1 MTKLGGTG
9 YESIKGSATLP
20 PPIRSIVSKAIV
32 PKIKYLGGS
41 KMNGTGL
48 TVANVTTLASKEL
61 TVELFNIM
69 NAINEGNKSAWE
81 VARAYKRIIDDE
93 LFDEDFEN
101 VQEFA
106 LYVGVSKSTISQ
118 YIKAVEFVEKHEFGF
133 DMFTV
138 GSAYLLSTLTDEE
151 FIDFVKWAEEQEI
164 DLTTMSVKALRNLIK
179 EYDSKD
185 NVEEDIIEDSTDND
199 DSNESDEEIT
209 ISARE
214 AVISRIKE
222 LMEDYNI
229 TVEDILEAQGITTE
243 DRA

>member
-1 MTKLGGTG
+1 
-9 YESIKGSATLP
+9 
-20 PPIRSIVSKAIV
+20 
-32 PKIKYLGGS
+32 
-41 KMNGTGL
+41 MNGTGL
-48 TVANVTTLASKEL
+48 TVASVTTLASKEL

-69 NAINEGNKSAWE
+69 NAINEGNKSAWDI
-81 VARAYKRIIDDE
+81 ARAYKRIIDDE

-151 FIDFVKWAEEQEI
+151 FIDFVKWAEEQNI

-179 EYDSKD
+179 EYESKD
-185 NVEEDIIEDSTDND
+185 DVEEDVIEDSTDD
-199 DSNESDEEIT
+199 DFDESDEDVEEEVT
-209 ISARE
+209 VTDRDD
-214 AVISRIKE
+214 VIALIKS
-222 LMEDYNI
+222 LMKEYNI
-229 TVEDILEAQGITTE
+229 TVEELS
-243 DRA
+243 

>member
-1 MTKLGGTG
+1 
-9 YESIKGSATLP
+9 
-20 PPIRSIVSKAIV
+20 
-32 PKIKYLGGS
+32 
-41 KMNGTGL
+41 MNGTGL

-69 NAINEGNKSAWE
+69 NAINEGNKSAWDI
-81 VARAYKRIIDDE
+81 ARAYKRIIDDE

-118 YIKAVEFVEKHEFGF
+118 YIKAVEFVEKHEFEF

-138 GSAYLLSTLTDEE
+138 GSAYLLSTLSDEE

-185 NVEEDIIEDSTDND
+185 DVEEDVIEDSTDD
-199 DSNESDEEIT
+199 DFDESDEDVEEDVT
-209 ISARE
+209 VTDRDD
-214 AVISRIKE
+214 VIALIRSLMKE
-222 LMEDYNI
+222 YNI
-229 TVEDILEAQGITTE
+229 TVDELS
-243 DRA
+243 

>member
-1 MTKLGGTG
+1 
-9 YESIKGSATLP
+9 
-20 PPIRSIVSKAIV
+20 
-32 PKIKYLGGS
+32 
-41 KMNGTGL
+41 MNGTAL
-48 TVANVTTLASKEL
+48 TVASVTTLASKEL

-69 NAINEGNKSAWE
+69 NAINEGNKSAWDI
-81 VARAYKRIIDDE
+81 ARAYKRIIDDE

-151 FIDFVKWAEEQEI
+151 FVDFVKWAEEQNI

-179 EYDSKD
+179 EYDCKD
-185 NVEEDIIEDSTDND
+185 EVPEELIEDSTD
-199 DSNESDEEIT
+199 DSNESDEDVEEEVT
-209 ISARE
+209 VDGRESAI
-214 AVISRIKE
+214 AIIKS

-229 TVEDILEAQGITTE
+229 TIEDIMEA
-243 DRA
+243 

>member
-1 MTKLGGTG
+1 
-9 YESIKGSATLP
+9 
-20 PPIRSIVSKAIV
+20 
-32 PKIKYLGGS
+32 
-41 KMNGTGL
+41 MNGTGL

-69 NAINEGNKSAWE
+69 NAINDGNKSAWDI
-81 VARAYKRIIDDE
+81 ARAYKRIIDDE

-118 YIKAVEFVEKHEFGF
+118 YIKAVEFVEKHELGF

-185 NVEEDIIEDSTDND
+185 DVEEDVIEDSTDD
-199 DSNESDEEIT
+199 DFDESDEDVEKEVT
-209 ISARE
+209 VTDRDD
-214 AVISRIKE
+214 VIALIKS
-222 LMEDYNI
+222 LMKEYNI
-229 TVEDILEAQGITTE
+229 TVEELS
-243 DRA
+243 

>member
-1 MTKLGGTG
+1 
-9 YESIKGSATLP
+9 
-20 PPIRSIVSKAIV
+20 
-32 PKIKYLGGS
+32 
-41 KMNGTGL
+41 MNGTSL
-48 TVANVTTLASKEL
+48 TVANVTTLSSKEL

-69 NAINEGNKSAWE
+69 NAINEGNKSAWDI
-81 VARAYKRIIDDE
+81 ARAYKRIIDDE

-106 LYVGVSKSTISQ
+106 LYVGLSKSTISQ

-151 FIDFVKWAEEQEI
+151 FIDFLKWAEEQNI

-185 NVEEDIIEDSTDND
+185 DVEENVVEDSTDND
-199 DSNESDEEIT
+199 DSNESDEDVEEEVTVSDRDGAI
-209 ISARE
+209 AL
-214 AVISRIKE
+214 IKS
-222 LMEDYNI
+222 LMEEYNI
-229 TVEDILEAQGITTE
+229 TVDELS
-243 DRA
+243 

>member
-1 MTKLGGTG
+1 
-9 YESIKGSATLP
+9 
-20 PPIRSIVSKAIV
+20 
-32 PKIKYLGGS
+32 
-41 KMNGTGL
+41 MNETGL
-48 TVANVTTLASKEL
+48 TVASVTTLSSKEL

-69 NAINEGNKSAWE
+69 NAINEGNKSAWDI
-81 VARAYKRIIDDE
+81 ARAYKRIIDDE

-138 GSAYLLSTLTDEE
+138 GSAYLLSTLSDEE

-185 NVEEDIIEDSTDND
+185 DVEEDVVEDSTDNE
-199 DSNESDEEIT
+199 DSNESDEDVEVET
-209 ISARE
+209 TVDNRESAISL
-214 AVISRIKE
+214 IKT
-222 LMEDYNI
+222 LMDVYNI
-229 TVEDILEAQGITTE
+229 TVEEIL
-243 DRA
+243 

>member
-1 MTKLGGTG
+1 
-9 YESIKGSATLP
+9 
-20 PPIRSIVSKAIV
+20 
-32 PKIKYLGGS
+32 
-41 KMNGTGL
+41 MNGTGL

-69 NAINEGNKSAWE
+69 NAINEGNKSAWDI
-81 VARAYKRIIDDE
+81 ARAYKRMIDDE

-185 NVEEDIIEDSTDND
+185 EVEGDVVEDSTDNE
-199 DSNESDEEIT
+199 DSSESDEVDEDSNGEGCFESQRE
-209 ISARE
+209 SAL
-214 AVISRIKE
+214 ALIKS

-229 TVEDILEAQGITTE
+229 TIEDILEAQGITTE

>member
-1 MTKLGGTG
+1 
-9 YESIKGSATLP
+9 
-20 PPIRSIVSKAIV
+20 
-32 PKIKYLGGS
+32 
-41 KMNGTGL
+41 MNGTGL
-48 TVANVTTLASKEL
+48 TVASVTTLSSKEL

-69 NAINEGNKSAWE
+69 NAINEGNKSAWDI
-81 VARAYKRIIDDE
+81 ARAYKRIIDDE

-101 VQEFA
+101 IQEFA

-138 GSAYLLSTLTDEE
+138 GSAYLLSTLSDEE

-185 NVEEDIIEDSTDND
+185 DVEEDVIEDSTDD
-199 DSNESDEEIT
+199 DFDESDEEV
-209 ISARE
+209 E
-214 AVISRIKE
+214 KDVAVTDRDDVIALIKS
-222 LMEDYNI
+222 LMKEYNI
-229 TVEDILEAQGITTE
+229 TVEELS
-243 DRA
+243 

>member
-1 MTKLGGTG
+1 MTKLGGMVNRG
-9 YESIKGSATLP
+9 SIPLP
-20 PPIRSIVSKAIV
+20 PFRSIVSKAIV
-32 PKIKYLGGS
+32 PKLNIRRF

-48 TVANVTTLASKEL
+48 TVASVTTLSSKEL

-69 NAINEGNKSAWE
+69 NAINEGNKSAWDI
-81 VARAYKRIIDDE
+81 ARAYKRIIDDE

-185 NVEEDIIEDSTDND
+185 EIEEDVIEDSTDNE
-199 DSNESDEEIT
+199 DSSETDEDSEDITVDGRESAIA
-209 ISARE
+209 I
-214 AVISRIKE
+214 IKS

-229 TVEDILEAQGITTE
+229 TLEDIMEAQIS
-243 DRA
+243 

>member
-1 MTKLGGTG
+1 
-9 YESIKGSATLP
+9 
-20 PPIRSIVSKAIV
+20 
-32 PKIKYLGGS
+32 
-41 KMNGTGL
+41 MNGTGL

-179 EYDSKD
+179 EYDCKD
-185 NVEEDIIEDSTDND
+185 EVPEELVEDSTDND
-199 DSNESDEEIT
+199 DSNESDEDVEEEIT
-209 ISARE
+209 VDGRESAISL
-214 AVISRIKE
+214 IKS
-222 LMEDYNI
+222 LMEEYNI
-229 TVEDILEAQGITTE
+229 TVEELA
-243 DRA
+243 

>member
-1 MTKLGGTG
+1 
-9 YESIKGSATLP
+9 
-20 PPIRSIVSKAIV
+20 
-32 PKIKYLGGS
+32 
-41 KMNGTGL
+41 MNGTSL
-48 TVANVTTLASKEL
+48 TVANVTTLSSKEL

-101 VQEFA
+101 IQEFA
-106 LYVGVSKSTISQ
+106 LYVGLSKSTISQ
-118 YIKAVEFVEKHEFGF
+118 YIKAVEFVDKHEFGF

-151 FIDFVKWAEEQEI
+151 FIDFVKWAEEQNI

-185 NVEEDIIEDSTDND
+185 DVEEDVIEDSTD
-199 DSNESDEEIT
+199 DSNELDEDVDEEVT
-209 ISARE
+209 ISDRDSAI
-214 AVISRIKE
+214 ALIKS
-222 LMEDYNI
+222 LMEEYNI
-229 TVEDILEAQGITTE
+229 TVEDIE
-243 DRA
+243 

>member
-1 MTKLGGTG
+1 
-9 YESIKGSATLP
+9 
-20 PPIRSIVSKAIV
+20 
-32 PKIKYLGGS
+32 
-41 KMNGTGL
+41 MNGTGL
-48 TVANVTTLASKEL
+48 TVASVTTLASKEL

-69 NAINEGNKSAWE
+69 NAINEGNKSAWDI
-81 VARAYKRIIDDE
+81 ARAYKRIIDDE

-106 LYVGVSKSTISQ
+106 LYVGLSKSTISQ

-185 NVEEDIIEDSTDND
+185 YVEENVIEDSTDD
-199 DSNESDEEIT
+199 DFDESDENVEEEVT
-209 ISARE
+209 VTDRDD
-214 AVISRIKE
+214 VIALIKS
-222 LMEDYNI
+222 LMKEYSI
-229 TVEDILEAQGITTE
+229 TVEEIS
-243 DRA
+243 

>member
-1 MTKLGGTG
+1 
-9 YESIKGSATLP
+9 
-20 PPIRSIVSKAIV
+20 
-32 PKIKYLGGS
+32 
-41 KMNGTGL
+41 MNGTGL
-48 TVANVTTLASKEL
+48 TVASVTTLSSKEL

-69 NAINEGNKSAWE
+69 NAINEGNKSAWDI
-81 VARAYKRIIDDE
+81 ARAYKRIIDDE

-151 FIDFVKWAEEQEI
+151 FVDFVKWAEEQEI

-185 NVEEDIIEDSTDND
+185 EVEDDIIEDEDSTDND
-199 DSNESDEEIT
+199 DSDENVEEEIT
-209 ISARE
+209 VSGRESAI
-214 AVISRIKE
+214 AIIKS

-229 TVEDILEAQGITTE
+229 TVEDIMEA
-243 DRA
+243 

>member
-1 MTKLGGTG
+1 
-9 YESIKGSATLP
+9 
-20 PPIRSIVSKAIV
+20 
-32 PKIKYLGGS
+32 
-41 KMNGTGL
+41 MNGTSL
-48 TVANVTTLASKEL
+48 TVANVTTLSSKEL

-69 NAINEGNKSAWE
+69 NAINEGNKSAWDI
-81 VARAYKRIIDDE
+81 ARAYKRIIDDE

-151 FIDFVKWAEEQEI
+151 FIDFVKWAEEQNI

-185 NVEEDIIEDSTDND
+185 DVEENVVEDSTDNE
-199 DSNESDEEIT
+199 DSNESDEDIEEDI
-209 ISARE
+209 IDSRESAI
-214 AVISRIKE
+214 AIIKS
-222 LMEDYNI
+222 LMEEYNI
-229 TVEDILEAQGITTE
+229 TVEELS
-243 DRA
+243 

>member
-1 MTKLGGTG
+1 
-9 YESIKGSATLP
+9 
-20 PPIRSIVSKAIV
+20 
-32 PKIKYLGGS
+32 
-41 KMNGTGL
+41 MNGNAL
-48 TVANVTTLASKEL
+48 TVASVTTLSSKEL

-106 LYVGVSKSTISQ
+106 LYVGVSKSTITQ

-185 NVEEDIIEDSTDND
+185 NVEEDIIEDSTDNE
-199 DSNESDEEIT
+199 DSSESDEDSDEIT
-209 ISARE
+209 VDDRE
-214 AVISRIKE
+214 TAIALIKS

-229 TVEDILEAQGITTE
+229 TVEDIMEA
-243 DRA
+243 

>member
-1 MTKLGGTG
+1 
-9 YESIKGSATLP
+9 
-20 PPIRSIVSKAIV
+20 
-32 PKIKYLGGS
+32 
-41 KMNGTGL
+41 MNGTGL
-48 TVANVTTLASKEL
+48 TVANVTTLSSKEL

-101 VQEFA
+101 IQEFA

-185 NVEEDIIEDSTDND
+185 DVEEEVVEDNEDS
-199 DSNESDEEIT
+199 SESDEDSEEIT
-209 ISARE
+209 VDGRESAI
-214 AVISRIKE
+214 ALIKS
-222 LMEDYNI
+222 LMEEYSI
-229 TVEDILEAQGITTE
+229 TVEELS
-243 DRA
+243 

>member
-1 MTKLGGTG
+1 
-9 YESIKGSATLP
+9 
-20 PPIRSIVSKAIV
+20 
-32 PKIKYLGGS
+32 
-41 KMNGTGL
+41 MNGIGL

-118 YIKAVEFVEKHEFGF
+118 YIKAVDFVEKHEFGF

-151 FIDFVKWAEEQEI
+151 FVDFVKWAEEQEI

-185 NVEEDIIEDSTDND
+185 DVEEDVIEDEDSTDEDSTDED
-199 DSNESDEEIT
+199 DEEEIT
-209 ISARE
+209 VSDRDSAI
-214 AVISRIKE
+214 ALIKS
-222 LMEDYNI
+222 LMEEYNI
-229 TVEDILEAQGITTE
+229 TVEELA
-243 DRA
+243 

>member
-1 MTKLGGTG
+1 
-9 YESIKGSATLP
+9 
-20 PPIRSIVSKAIV
+20 
-32 PKIKYLGGS
+32 
-41 KMNGTGL
+41 MNGTGL
-48 TVANVTTLASKEL
+48 TVASVTTLASKEL

-69 NAINEGNKSAWE
+69 NAINEGNKSAWDI
-81 VARAYKRIIDDE
+81 ARAYKRIIDDE

-185 NVEEDIIEDSTDND
+185 DVEENVIEDSTDNE
-199 DSNESDEEIT
+199 DSSDSDEEEEIT
-209 ISARE
+209 VDGRESAI
-214 AVISRIKE
+214 ALIKS
-222 LMEDYNI
+222 LMEEYNI
-229 TVEDILEAQGITTE
+229 TVEELS
-243 DRA
+243 

>member
-1 MTKLGGTG
+1 
-9 YESIKGSATLP
+9 
-20 PPIRSIVSKAIV
+20 
-32 PKIKYLGGS
+32 
-41 KMNGTGL
+41 MNGNAL
-48 TVANVTTLASKEL
+48 TVASVTTLSSKEL

-81 VARAYKRIIDDE
+81 IARAYKRIIDDE

-101 VQEFA
+101 IQEFA

-151 FIDFVKWAEEQEI
+151 FIDFVKWAEEQNI

-179 EYDSKD
+179 EYDCKD
-185 NVEEDIIEDSTDND
+185 EVPEELVEDSTDNE
-199 DSNESDEEIT
+199 DSSELDEDSKEIKYDKESVIEI
-209 ISARE
+209 
-214 AVISRIKE
+214 IKSM
-222 LMEDYNI
+222 MEDYNI
-229 TVEDILEAQGITTE
+229 TIEDLL
-243 DRA
+243 

>member
-1 MTKLGGTG
+1 
-9 YESIKGSATLP
+9 
-20 PPIRSIVSKAIV
+20 
-32 PKIKYLGGS
+32 
-41 KMNGTGL
+41 MNGTSL
-48 TVANVTTLASKEL
+48 TVANVTTLSSKEL

-185 NVEEDIIEDSTDND
+185 NVEEDIIEDSTDNE
-199 DSNESDEEIT
+199 DSNDSDEDSEEIT
-209 ISARE
+209 IDGRESAIE
-214 AVISRIKE
+214 IIKS
-222 LMEDYNI
+222 LMEEYNI
-229 TVEDILEAQGITTE
+229 TVEELS
-243 DRA
+243 

>member
-1 MTKLGGTG
+1 
-9 YESIKGSATLP
+9 
-20 PPIRSIVSKAIV
+20 
-32 PKIKYLGGS
+32 
-41 KMNGTGL
+41 MNGTGL
-48 TVANVTTLASKEL
+48 TVASVTTLSSKEL

-69 NAINEGNKSAWE
+69 NAINEGNKSAWDI
-81 VARAYKRIIDDE
+81 ARAYKRIIDDE

-118 YIKAVEFVEKHEFGF
+118 YIKAVEFVEKHEFDF

-151 FIDFVKWAEEQEI
+151 FIDFVKWAEEQNI

-185 NVEEDIIEDSTDND
+185 DVEEDVVEDSTDNE
-199 DSNESDEEIT
+199 DSSESDEDVDEEVT
-209 ISARE
+209 VGDRDSAISL
-214 AVISRIKE
+214 IKT
-222 LMEDYNI
+222 LMDVYNI
-229 TVEDILEAQGITTE
+229 TVDEIL
-243 DRA
+243 

>member
-1 MTKLGGTG
+1 
-9 YESIKGSATLP
+9 
-20 PPIRSIVSKAIV
+20 
-32 PKIKYLGGS
+32 
-41 KMNGTGL
+41 MNGTAL

-101 VQEFA
+101 IQEFA
-106 LYVGVSKSTISQ
+106 LYVGVSKSTITQ

-185 NVEEDIIEDSTDND
+185 YVEEDIIEDSTDNED
-199 DSNESDEEIT
+199 SSELDEDEDSNEEGCYESQRE
-209 ISARE
+209 SAL
-214 AVISRIKE
+214 ALIKS

-229 TVEDILEAQGITTE
+229 TVEDIMEA
-243 DRA
+243 

>member
-1 MTKLGGTG
+1 
-9 YESIKGSATLP
+9 
-20 PPIRSIVSKAIV
+20 
-32 PKIKYLGGS
+32 
-41 KMNGTGL
+41 MNGTGL

-81 VARAYKRIIDDE
+81 IARAYKRIIDDE

-118 YIKAVEFVEKHEFGF
+118 YIKAVEFIEKHDF
-133 DMFTV
+133 DFSMFTV

-151 FIDFVKWAEEQEI
+151 FVDFVKWIEEQNI
-164 DLTTMSVKALRNLIK
+164 DITAMSVKALRNLIK

-185 NVEEDIIEDSTDND
+185 EVEEEVVEDNEEEVVEDNEED
-199 DSNESDEEIT
+199 VEEEVTVSDRDSAI
-209 ISARE
+209 AL
-214 AVISRIKE
+214 IKS
-222 LMEDYNI
+222 LMEEYNI
-229 TVEDILEAQGITTE
+229 TVEELA
-243 DRA
+243 

>member
-1 MTKLGGTG
+1 
-9 YESIKGSATLP
+9 
-20 PPIRSIVSKAIV
+20 
-32 PKIKYLGGS
+32 
-41 KMNGTGL
+41 MNGTGL

-101 VQEFA
+101 IQEFA

-185 NVEEDIIEDSTDND
+185 NVEEDIIEDSTDNE
-199 DSNESDEEIT
+199 DSSESDEDVEVET
-209 ISARE
+209 TVDNRESAISL
-214 AVISRIKE
+214 IKT
-222 LMEDYNI
+222 LMDVYNI
-229 TVEDILEAQGITTE
+229 TVEELS
-243 DRA
+243 

>member
-1 MTKLGGTG
+1 
-9 YESIKGSATLP
+9 
-20 PPIRSIVSKAIV
+20 
-32 PKIKYLGGS
+32 
-41 KMNGTGL
+41 MNGTGL
-48 TVANVTTLASKEL
+48 TVASVTTLSSKEL

-69 NAINEGNKSAWE
+69 NAINEGNKSAWDI
-81 VARAYKRIIDDE
+81 ARAYKRIIDDE

-151 FIDFVKWAEEQEI
+151 FIDFVKWVEEQEI

-185 NVEEDIIEDSTDND
+185 DVEEDVIEDSTD
-199 DSNESDEEIT
+199 DSNESDEDVVEELTVSDRDSAMTLILSLMEEYNIT
-209 ISARE
+209 SE
-214 AVISRIKE
+214 E
-222 LMEDYNI
+222 LMEA
-229 TVEDILEAQGITTE
+229 LGITTE
-243 DRA
+243 ELS

>member
-1 MTKLGGTG
+1 
-9 YESIKGSATLP
+9 
-20 PPIRSIVSKAIV
+20 
-32 PKIKYLGGS
+32 
-41 KMNGTGL
+41 MNGTGL
-48 TVANVTTLASKEL
+48 TVASVTTLSSKEL

-69 NAINEGNKSAWE
+69 NAINEGNKSAWDI
-81 VARAYKRIIDDE
+81 ARAYKRIIDDE

-101 VQEFA
+101 IQEFA

-164 DLTTMSVKALRNLIK
+164 DLSTMSVKALRNLIK

-185 NVEEDIIEDSTDND
+185 EIEEDVIEDEDSTDE
-199 DSNESDEEIT
+199 DSTDEDVEEEIT
-209 ISARE
+209 VDGRESAI
-214 AVISRIKE
+214 ALIKS
-222 LMEDYNI
+222 LMEEYNI
-229 TVEDILEAQGITTE
+229 TVEELS
-243 DRA
+243 

>member
-1 MTKLGGTG
+1 
-9 YESIKGSATLP
+9 
-20 PPIRSIVSKAIV
+20 
-32 PKIKYLGGS
+32 
-41 KMNGTGL
+41 MNGTGL

-179 EYDSKD
+179 EYDNKD
-185 NVEEDIIEDSTDND
+185 EVPEELIEDSTDNE
-199 DSNESDEEIT
+199 DSSETDEDSEEI
-209 ISARE
+209 IVEGRESAI
-214 AVISRIKE
+214 ALIKS
-222 LMEDYNI
+222 LMEEYNI
-229 TVEDILEAQGITTE
+229 TLEE
-243 DRA
+243 LS

>member
-1 MTKLGGTG
+1 
-9 YESIKGSATLP
+9 
-20 PPIRSIVSKAIV
+20 
-32 PKIKYLGGS
+32 
-41 KMNGTGL
+41 MNGTGL

-138 GSAYLLSTLTDEE
+138 GSAYLLSTLTNEE
-151 FIDFVKWAEEQEI
+151 FVDFVKWAEEQEI

-185 NVEEDIIEDSTDND
+185 EVEDDIIEDEDSTDE
-199 DSNESDEEIT
+199 DSTDEDVEEEVTVSDRDGAI
-209 ISARE
+209 AL
-214 AVISRIKE
+214 IKS
-222 LMEDYNI
+222 LMEEYNI
-229 TVEDILEAQGITTE
+229 TVEELS
-243 DRA
+243 

>member
-1 MTKLGGTG
+1 
-9 YESIKGSATLP
+9 
-20 PPIRSIVSKAIV
+20 
-32 PKIKYLGGS
+32 
-41 KMNGTGL
+41 MNGTGL

-81 VARAYKRIIDDE
+81 IARAYKRIIDDE

-101 VQEFA
+101 IQEFA

-185 NVEEDIIEDSTDND
+185 DVEDDVIEDSTDNE
-199 DSNESDEEIT
+199 DSSESDEEIT
-209 ISARE
+209 ISDRE
-214 AVISRIKE
+214 SAISLIKS
-222 LMEDYNI
+222 LMEEYNI
-229 TVEDILEAQGITTE
+229 TVEELS
-243 DRA
+243 

>member
-1 MTKLGGTG
+1 
-9 YESIKGSATLP
+9 
-20 PPIRSIVSKAIV
+20 
-32 PKIKYLGGS
+32 
-41 KMNGTGL
+41 MNGTGL

-69 NAINEGNKSAWE
+69 NAINEGNKSAWDI
-81 VARAYKRIIDDE
+81 ARAYKRIIDDE

-185 NVEEDIIEDSTDND
+185 NVEEDVIEDTTDNE
-199 DSNESDEEIT
+199 DSSESDEDVEEEIT
-209 ISARE
+209 VSDRDSAI
-214 AVISRIKE
+214 ALIKS
-222 LMEDYNI
+222 LMEEYNI
-229 TVEDILEAQGITTE
+229 TVEELS
-243 DRA
+243 

>member
-1 MTKLGGTG
+1 
-9 YESIKGSATLP
+9 
-20 PPIRSIVSKAIV
+20 
-32 PKIKYLGGS
+32 
-41 KMNGTGL
+41 MNGTGL

-69 NAINEGNKSAWE
+69 NAINEGNKSAWDI
-81 VARAYKRIIDDE
+81 ARAYKRIIDDE

-185 NVEEDIIEDSTDND
+185 SVEENIIEDSTDNE
-199 DSNESDEEIT
+199 DSSESGEDVEEGGFESRE
-209 ISARE
+209 SAL
-214 AVISRIKE
+214 IIIKE
-222 LMEDYNI
+222 LMEEYNI
-229 TVEDILEAQGITTE
+229 TIEDILEAQGITTE
-243 DRA
+243 ELS

>member
-1 MTKLGGTG
+1 
-9 YESIKGSATLP
+9 
-20 PPIRSIVSKAIV
+20 
-32 PKIKYLGGS
+32 
-41 KMNGTGL
+41 MNGTAL
-48 TVANVTTLASKEL
+48 TVASVTTLSSKEL

-69 NAINEGNKSAWE
+69 NAINEGNKSAWDI
-81 VARAYKRIIDDE
+81 ARAYKRIIDDE

-151 FIDFVKWAEEQEI
+151 FIDFVKWAEEQNI

-185 NVEEDIIEDSTDND
+185 DVEEDVIEDEESID
-199 DSNESDEEIT
+199 NESDEDVVEELT
-209 ISARE
+209 VSDKDSAIALIR
-214 AVISRIKE
+214 S
-222 LMEDYNI
+222 LMNEYNI
-229 TVEDILEAQGITTE
+229 TVEELS
-243 DRA
+243 

>member
-1 MTKLGGTG
+1 
-9 YESIKGSATLP
+9 
-20 PPIRSIVSKAIV
+20 
-32 PKIKYLGGS
+32 
-41 KMNGTGL
+41 MNGNAL
-48 TVANVTTLASKEL
+48 TVASVTTLSSKEL

-93 LFDEDFEN
+93 LFDEDFDN
-101 VQEFA
+101 IQEFA

-164 DLTTMSVKALRNLIK
+164 DLSTMSVKALRNLIK

-185 NVEEDIIEDSTDND
+185 DVEEDIIEDSTD
-199 DSNESDEEIT
+199 DSNESDEDSEEIT
-209 ISARE
+209 VDGRESAI
-214 AVISRIKE
+214 ALIKS
-222 LMEDYNI
+222 LMKEYNI
-229 TVEDILEAQGITTE
+229 TVEELS
-243 DRA
+243 

>member
-1 MTKLGGTG
+1 
-9 YESIKGSATLP
+9 
-20 PPIRSIVSKAIV
+20 
-32 PKIKYLGGS
+32 
-41 KMNGTGL
+41 MNGTVL

-81 VARAYKRIIDDE
+81 VASAYKRIIDDE
-93 LFDEDFEN
+93 LFDEDFDN

-118 YIKAVEFVEKHEFGF
+118 YIKAVDFVEKHEFGF

-179 EYDSKD
+179 EYDCKD
-185 NVEEDIIEDSTDND
+185 DIPEELIEDSTDNE
-199 DSNESDEEIT
+199 DSNESDEDSEET
-209 ISARE
+209 IVGDRESAL
-214 AVISRIKE
+214 SLIKT
-222 LMEDYNI
+222 LMDVYNI
-229 TVEDILEAQGITTE
+229 TVDELS
-243 DRA
+243 

>member
-1 MTKLGGTG
+1 
-9 YESIKGSATLP
+9 
-20 PPIRSIVSKAIV
+20 
-32 PKIKYLGGS
+32 
-41 KMNGTGL
+41 MNGTGL

-133 DMFTV
+133 GMFTV

-185 NVEEDIIEDSTDND
+185 VVEDDVIEDSTDNE
-199 DSNESDEEIT
+199 DSSESDEEIN

-222 LMEDYNI
+222 LMEEYNI
-229 TVEDILEAQGITTE
+229 TVEELS
-243 DRA
+243 